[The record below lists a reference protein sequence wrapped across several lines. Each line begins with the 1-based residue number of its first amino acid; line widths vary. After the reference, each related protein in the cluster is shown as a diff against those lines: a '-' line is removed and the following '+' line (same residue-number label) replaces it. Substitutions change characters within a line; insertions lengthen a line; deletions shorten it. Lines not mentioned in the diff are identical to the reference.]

1 MFFKIKANPAFERGW
16 LFYRKLYNIPV
27 FNKKSLLLIF
37 AVFIVLAVAGISAIP
52 MGDGFSHNLPDGSC
66 ASSVAKIL
74 PCSKDGFQADI
85 LIGLFLLLAISLLA
99 SLNLWRSGFLLI
111 ANSLVLAPF
120 SRANGRFFEYH
131 SFSYK
136 IKANRW
142 LALFAF
148 A

>member
-52 MGDGFSHNLPDGSC
+52 MGDGFSHNRPDGSC

-85 LIGLFLLLAISLLA
+85 LIGLFLLLAISL
-99 SLNLWRSGFLLI
+99 FLLI

-120 SRANGRFFEYH
+120 SRANGLFFEYH

>member
-1 MFFKIKANPAFERGW
+1 MA
-16 LFYRKLYNIPV
+16 
-27 FNKKSLLLIF
+27 NKKSYLIIF
-37 AVFIVLAVAGISAIP
+37 AVFVVLAVSGISAMP
-52 MGDGFSHNLPDGSC
+52 MGNGFSHNLPDGGC

-85 LIGLFLLLAISLLA
+85 LIGLFLLLAVSL
-99 SLNLWRSGFLLI
+99 FLLI
-111 ANSLVLAPF
+111 AHSPVLMAF
-120 SRANGRFFEYH
+120 FRAGKRFFEYH
-131 SFSYK
+131 SFSHK